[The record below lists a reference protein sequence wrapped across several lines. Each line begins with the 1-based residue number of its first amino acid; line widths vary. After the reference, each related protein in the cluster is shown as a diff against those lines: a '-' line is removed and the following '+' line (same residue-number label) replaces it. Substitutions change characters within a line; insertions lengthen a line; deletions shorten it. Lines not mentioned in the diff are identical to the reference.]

1 MLLSIV
7 VVLTAK
13 AANDTYE
20 YAYVLAEI
28 SWCVKEIADGPSLI
42 VASPLAEALHF
53 NGEGRP
59 PRRPHRVT

>member
-1 MLLSIV
+1 VLLSIV

-42 VASPLAEALHF
+42 VASPLAEAFQL
-53 NGEGRP
+53 
-59 PRRPHRVT
+59 